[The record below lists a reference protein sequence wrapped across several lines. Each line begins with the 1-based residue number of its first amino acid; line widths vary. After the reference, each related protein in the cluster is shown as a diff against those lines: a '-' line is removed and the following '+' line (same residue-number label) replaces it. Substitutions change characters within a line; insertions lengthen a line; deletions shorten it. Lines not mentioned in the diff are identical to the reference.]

1 MSSAS
6 FACKYCMGLSKVPV
20 STLQKAYAL
29 RCDKCQ
35 ALTALSERQRSDLL
49 SLATQRA
56 TKGLCSEPRTALG
69 LMDRQQL

>member
-6 FACKYCMGLSKVPV
+6 FACRYCYGLSTVPV
-20 STLQKAYAL
+20 AVMQRTYAL

-49 SLATQRA
+49 DLAVKTSSPQILSSSRA
-56 TKGLCSEPRTALG
+56 PHG
-69 LMDRQQL
+69 